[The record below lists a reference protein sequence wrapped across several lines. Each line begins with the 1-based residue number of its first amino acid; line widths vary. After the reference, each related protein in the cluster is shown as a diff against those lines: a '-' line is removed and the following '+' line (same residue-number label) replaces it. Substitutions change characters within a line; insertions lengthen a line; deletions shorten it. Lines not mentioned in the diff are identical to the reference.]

1 MNLVVTPKFRPTLDP
16 DFLPAAL
23 WNRSYRE
30 LVANDPA
37 ARPLALALVRA
48 DGGASV
54 HHNHI
59 LSITHPAAALTLR
72 YVERLLKFLLWQKG
86 GCWVLVAG
94 ADEIATALGKIY
106 HQTGART
113 FDHAFMGEKVYGR
126 TFSIEARPFDALPG
140 ADDSGRAM
148 GRHLDGCRIGFDL
161 GGSDRKAA
169 ALIDGQVVYSKE
181 IPWDPYFQTDPTY
194 HLEGVHDSL
203 TRAAAHL
210 PRVDAIGGSAAGV
223 YVNNEVRA
231 ASLFRGVP
239 ADQFEMHIRRMFFTL
254 QARWGGV
261 PFEVTNDGEVTALAG
276 AMSMKDDAVLGISLG
291 TSQAAGYVTPAG
303 NITPWLNELA
313 FAPVDYRTDAP
324 RDEWSGD
331 LGCGVQYFSQQGAAR
346 FAERAGFGFPST
358 QPLPEQLVRVQEAMQ
373 KGDARARAIY
383 ETIGVCFGYTVAH
396 YAEFYDLRNLLILGR
411 VTSGEGGE
419 MILAQ
424 AAAVLRAEFPS
435 LAEKIHL
442 HIPDEKD
449 KRHGQAIAAASLPA
463 LKTARPH
470 EVLPSRR

>member
-1 MNLVVTPKFRPTLDP
+1 MSLPVIPRFRPALDP

-23 WNRSYRE
+23 WNRAYRE

-54 HHNHI
+54 HRDRI
-59 LSITHPAAALTLR
+59 LSLNHPAAALTLR

-94 ADEIATALGKIY
+94 ADETAAALGKIY
-106 HQTGART
+106 SRTGARA

-126 TFSIEARPFDALPG
+126 TFSIETRSFEALPA
-140 ADDSGRAM
+140 ADDAGRAM

-169 ALIDGQVVYSKE
+169 ALIDGRVVYSEE
-181 IPWDPYFQTDPTY
+181 IPWDPYFQTDPAY
-194 HLEGVHDSL
+194 HLAGVHDSL
-203 TRAAAHL
+203 KRAAAHL

-223 YVNNEVRA
+223 YVNNEVRV

-239 ADQFEMHIRRMFFTL
+239 ADQFERHIRRMFFTL
-254 QARWGGV
+254 QSRWGGV
-261 PFEVTNDGEVTALAG
+261 PFEVANDGEVTALAG
-276 AMSMKDDAVLGISLG
+276 AMSMQDDAVLGISLG

-313 FAPVDYRTDAP
+313 FAPVDYRVNAP

-331 LGCGVQYFSQQGAAR
+331 LGCGVQYFSQQGISRLAG
-346 FAERAGFGFPST
+346 RAGFDFPAA
-358 QPLPEQLVRVQEAMQ
+358 QPLPERLLGVQQAMRA
-373 KGDARARAIY
+373 GDARARSIY
-383 ETIGVCFGYTVAH
+383 ESVGVCFGYAVAH
-396 YAEFYDLRNLLILGR
+396 YADFYDVRNLLILGR

-419 MILAQ
+419 IILAQ
-424 AAAVLRAEFPS
+424 AAAVLRAEFPA
-435 LAEKIHL
+435 LAEKFRL
-442 HIPDEKD
+442 RTPDEKD
-449 KRHGQAIAAASLPA
+449 KRHGQAVAAASLPA
-463 LKTARPH
+463 LKITLPH